1 MKKILFLFLILIN
14 FVKII
19 ITKKVLIPFK
29 TANNTAINYIESL
42 LYNQLYATLE
52 IGTNKQVVYLGISTA
67 ESLFA
72 IEGAD
77 INEYNY
83 NWSKSTSAKKHGG
96 YIDSGSHYRYYM
108 GEFINDTFYFYYSF
122 DNKKEN
128 IKQYNNVVFV
138 YVLKLGRS
146 SKPEDNGYIDNN
158 KNLISGLIGLQIT
171 AQYNNFEHMSI
182 FKTLKKLDLID
193 KLVWTLNYTNDE
205 EGYLIIGE
213 NPYQYNES
221 YSEEKRKKTACT
233 TPSDRDYSWTFS
245 FTDIKSGKNK
255 LNSYR
260 YADYSPQYGLI
271 KGTSEYLTIIKPYF
285 QKLEKCELK
294 EFTLKNVIYSYYEC
308 DINVNVND
316 FEPLTFIHTE
326 FELEFILDKDDLFI
340 NHNGKKYFLVAFQSE
355 SSNQKWGLGK
365 PFVKKYQ
372 FTFDHESKNI
382 FYYEKIKNEPEP
394 NKTSNTLII
403 IIVCSVLGIAAIILG
418 IVLGKIFVAG
428 RKKKKANEL
437 VDEVDN
443 NKETNEEYNKL
454 GV

>member
-1 MKKILFLFLILIN
+1 
-14 FVKII
+14 
-19 ITKKVLIPFK
+19 
-29 TANNTAINYIESL
+29 
-42 LYNQLYATLE
+42 
-52 IGTNKQVVYLGISTA
+52 
-67 ESLFA
+67 
-72 IEGAD
+72 
-77 INEYNY
+77 
-83 NWSKSTSAKKHGG
+83 
-96 YIDSGSHYRYYM
+96 
-108 GEFINDTFYFYYSF
+108 
-122 DNKKEN
+122 
-128 IKQYNNVVFV
+128 
-138 YVLKLGRS
+138 
-146 SKPEDNGYIDNN
+146 
-158 KNLISGLIGLQIT
+158 
-171 AQYNNFEHMSI
+171 MSI

-308 DINVNVND
+308 DINVNIND

-340 NHNGKKYFLVAFQSE
+340 NHNDKKYFLVAFQSE

-443 NKETNEEYNKL
+443 NKETNDEYNKL